1 MLIDPV
7 AIDPSGATT
16 LDGWFPSRGGERL
29 ACLLSAGGTDQSD
42 LRVLDV
48 ASGEIIDGPIDRAAH
63 SWVTWLPG
71 GEAFYYRRQ
80 PPDRSDAD
88 LDGDGQFRR
97 PVYLH
102 RVGTSPEGDVLI
114 LGHGLPRRAYFS
126 PEVSPDGR
134 WLRLDAT
141 WGRDRP
147 RAPRL

>member
-1 MLIDPV
+1 
-7 AIDPSGATT
+7 
-16 LDGWFPSRGGERL
+16 
-29 ACLLSAGGTDQSD
+29 
-42 LRVLDV
+42 
-48 ASGEIIDGPIDRAAH
+48 
-63 SWVTWLPG
+63 
-71 GEAFYYRRQ
+71 
-80 PPDRSDAD
+80 
-88 LDGDGQFRR
+88 GQFRR

-147 RAPRL
+147 RAPGYERWRTLVAEDPDAVLGGSAILDGPDLDRPLLLTVRMRHAISELTLHDLATGAVVAEVPTPG